1 MEILATLPAIVCLT
15 GPARNSKFTHHKEGD
30 WVDFLLDCMGNISHI
45 GKEGI
50 NLLGEFLRLYIAVN
64 A

>member
-15 GPARNSKFTHHKEGD
+15 GPARNSSFTHHKEGD
-30 WVDFLLDCMGNISHI
+30 WVDFLLDCMGNMPHI
-45 GKEGI
+45 GEAGK
-50 NLLGEFLRLYIAVN
+50 NSLGEFLRLYIALN